1 MCFGPLSFNC
11 RRLTHNEFAIKF
23 FIFHE
28 CFHTCILYKV
38 MYTLFAPMVNKE
50 KQYPEVERERVKG
63 GGEIKRE
70 KATE

>member
-1 MCFGPLSFNC
+1 
-11 RRLTHNEFAIKF
+11 
-23 FIFHE
+23 
-28 CFHTCILYKV
+28 

-50 KQYPEVERERVKG
+50 KQYPEVERETVKGG